1 MLIEKRLISLF
12 CVTNQESR
20 PESVPN
26 RKSLPSKILKIK
38 NSHDAKQLVRG
49 SSLEVLHNLSILSVK
64 IAQNA
69 PESQIGADDFLTSEI
84 FTLDDPEKS
93 QMGKCLIG
101 HVLSPKSEDSPRSVS
116 TGREPSRKRGGRNS
130 NLATRERFLSQ
141 SYLAVWLTSLT
152 APSRISRPEST
163 RSRVMINGG
172 AIRSVE

>member
-20 PESVPN
+20 PESVPD

-49 SSLEVLHNLSILSVK
+49 SSLEVLHNLSNSLCENRPERAR
-64 IAQNA
+64 IANR
-69 PESQIGADDFLTSEI
+69 GRRFLTSEI

-141 SYLAVWLTSLT
+141 SYLAVWLTSLI